1 MALFIAISSAAAL
14 TDFYPVPLD
23 LEGASLRVSQ
33 RDHDLMRGSV
43 AFIQNCAEP
52 GEAILVLPDIPIL
65 YFLANRPN
73 PSPFDLAIPGNVDG
87 NLMIRRAEAAGVR
100 CAILNPQM
108 YPEFP
113 PFETL
118 FPELS
123 RYLQSRFQPVRE
135 IRGGRTQWIGLARR
149 SP

>member
-1 MALFIAISSAAAL
+1 VALIIAVSSAAAL
-14 TDFYPVPLD
+14 TDFYPLPLA

-33 RDHDLMRGSV
+33 RDHDLMHRSV
-43 AFIQNCAEP
+43 AFIQDCAEP
-52 GEAILVLPDIPIL
+52 GEPILVLPDIPIL

-100 CAILNPQM
+100 CAILNPRM

-113 PFETL
+113 PFEAL
-118 FPELS
+118 FPELA
-123 RYLQSRFQPVRE
+123 RYLQSHFQPVRE
-135 IRGGRTQWIGLARR
+135 IRGGRTRWIALARR
-149 SP
+149 TP